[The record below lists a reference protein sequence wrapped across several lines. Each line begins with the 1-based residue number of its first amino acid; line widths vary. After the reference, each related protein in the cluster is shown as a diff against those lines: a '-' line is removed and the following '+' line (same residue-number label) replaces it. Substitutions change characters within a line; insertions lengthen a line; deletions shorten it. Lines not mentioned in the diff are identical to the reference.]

1 MISAGP
7 PEGRT
12 RSAVGAAWFAGKIP
26 GVPGLVLVASIAWW
40 GAANSVGGW
49 GAANS
54 VGGWGQANSVGEYD
68 GATSVGG

>member
-26 GVPGLVLVASIAWW
+26 GVPGLVLVASVAW
-40 GAANSVGGW
+40 W

-68 GATSVGG
+68 GTTSVGG

>member
-12 RSAVGAAWFAGKIP
+12 RSAVGAAWFAGKTP

-49 GAANS
+49 G
-54 VGGWGQANSVGEYD
+54 QANSVGEYD
-68 GATSVGG
+68 GTTSVGG